1 MAISTAIETDARP
14 AAAAAADAHNLAS
27 TLPRELLLLMYERMT
42 LIRAFE
48 ERLVDLMGKG
58 VAIGVAHSYAG
69 QEAVAVGVCTAIN
82 PDDWIAST
90 HRGHGHCIA
99 KGMEVDPVMAE
110 IYGKA
115 SGANRGKGGSMHI
128 TDVSVGMLGVNPIV
142 GGGIPHA
149 VGAALSAKLRKTGQ
163 VAATFFGDGGANI
176 GACHE
181 SINLAAVWNV
191 PCIFVCE
198 NNGYAQSTPS
208 EWSTAGE
215 IWKRAIGYGIPGEPV
230 DGQDV
235 LAVYTAVKKA
245 ADLARAGGGPSL
257 IEARTYRY
265 HGHYIGDN
273 PHNYRLEKEEDDAHE
288 RDCIQRLRA
297 DLLAAEVVS
306 EAELDR
312 LEARATQRVNAA
324 VAFAEASPFPEP
336 DELTTQ
342 VFAGD

>member
-1 MAISTAIETDARP
+1 MRAPE
-14 AAAAAADAHNLAS
+14 AAAAAAGLAG

-48 ERLVDLMGKG
+48 ERLVDLMAKG
-58 VAIGVAHSYAG
+58 VAIGTAHSYAG
-69 QEAVAVGVCTAIN
+69 QEAVAVGVCTALN

-99 KGMEVDPVMAE
+99 KGMDVDPVMAE
-110 IYGKA
+110 IYGKVD
-115 SGANRGKGGSMHI
+115 GANRGKGGSMHI

-191 PCIFVCE
+191 PCVFVCE

-215 IWKRAIGYGIPGEPV
+215 IWKRAIGYGIPGEAV
-230 DGQDV
+230 DGQDL
-235 LAVYTAVKKA
+235 LAVYAAVKQA
-245 ADLARAGGGPSL
+245 ADRARAGDGPSL

-273 PHNYRLEKEEDDAHE
+273 PHNYRLEQEEEDARG

-297 DLLAAEVVS
+297 NLLDAQTVSAAEM
-306 EAELDR
+306 DQ
-312 LEARATQRVNAA
+312 LEQRAAQRIEAA

-336 DELTTQ
+336 GELTTQ
-342 VFAGD
+342 VFAGE